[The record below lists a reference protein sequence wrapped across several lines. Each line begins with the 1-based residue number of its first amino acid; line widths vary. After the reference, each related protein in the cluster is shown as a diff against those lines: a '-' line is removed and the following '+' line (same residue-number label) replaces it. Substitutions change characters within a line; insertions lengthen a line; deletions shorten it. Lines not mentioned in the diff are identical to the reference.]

1 MTKIQILSYIL
12 FILGV
17 FITIAAFLISNAEK
31 ILWVG
36 KILFPTYYRAKR
48 ALDKIDANE
57 ILNRGDPGFE
67 EIEKIVKSHLVT
79 VPQNKGKEKI
89 IQASDLIKL
98 GHPMGV
104 ALFGPGQFDSNLG
117 VKMQYQS
124 HEIDFDDFDYNVV
137 KNGVAALQS
146 NIIFK
151 GNIWVIVL
159 GIVLVIASKAVDILA
174 SK

>member
-1 MTKIQILSYIL
+1 
-12 FILGV
+12 
-17 FITIAAFLISNAEK
+17 
-31 ILWVG
+31 
-36 KILFPTYYRAKR
+36 
-48 ALDKIDANE
+48 
-57 ILNRGDPGFE
+57 
-67 EIEKIVKSHLVT
+67 
-79 VPQNKGKEKI
+79 
-89 IQASDLIKL
+89 
-98 GHPMGV
+98 
-104 ALFGPGQFDSNLG
+104 
-117 VKMQYQS
+117 MQYQS

>member
-1 MTKIQILSYIL
+1 M
-12 FILGV
+12 
-17 FITIAAFLISNAEK
+17 ISNAEK

-124 HEIDFDDFDYNVV
+124 HEIDFDDYKHLYEQLVGSPSV
-137 KNGVAALQS
+137 IS
-146 NIIFK
+146 RIIYFFCNSTYK
-151 GNIWVIVL
+151 HRGFADSMTNRDPQYL
-159 GIVLVIASKAVDILA
+159 RCS
-174 SK
+174 